1 MEKYPLVRQDQL
13 DTSQAENTIKMKKG
27 GLVRQ
32 DQNKAFW
39 SLFFFFYHCLH
50 CETYWKKH
58 HAMRM
63 KFYSRNRQ
71 TGQSLWEDG
80 RN

>member
-39 SLFFFFYHCLH
+39 SFFFFTTVYIV
-50 CETYWKKH
+50 KH
-58 HAMRM
+58 
-63 KFYSRNRQ
+63 
-71 TGQSLWEDG
+71 TGRSIMQ
-80 RN
+80 